1 MSTST
6 SLPPSL
12 TGLTL
17 SVTSGNPPAPVGT
30 QTISVS
36 GASVGANSVKIT
48 EQNILAKINSG
59 DTITPSL
66 QLNYANE
73 LSVVST
79 AGTPYVRPPPASLT
93 TSGLI
98 LNYNINDT
106 SSYSGTG
113 TTITDL
119 QRNSNAT
126 IANNPTY
133 TSTEGGGGYL
143 TFNGTNQYLVTNTS
157 LASKL
162 SPPTTSKVISIFVWV
177 YPMDNGVIV
186 AELGTSVPNPNWH
199 DSQIEMVSGK
209 LRFSV
214 WNNGTGFESTIPT
227 PLNAWYYVGFTYDG
241 TTTLTAYVNGQVAGR
256 RTNYSRITPNSTGE
270 GLFYSVASNDVTNLG
285 DGTSANM
292 RFGGMQVY
300 NIALTD
306 SNVLTN
312 YDAQKSR
319 FGLS

>member
-1 MSTST
+1 MPITNS
-6 SLPPSL
+6 SL
-12 TGLTL
+12 TGVTL
-17 SVTSGNPPAPVGT
+17 SVTSGNPPALVGT

-48 EQNILAKINSG
+48 EPNILAKINSG

-66 QLNYANE
+66 QLNYASG

-106 SSYSGTG
+106 LSYSGTG

-119 QRNSNAT
+119 RGNSNAT

-133 TSTEGGGGYL
+133 TSTGGGYL

-162 SPPTTSKVISIFVWV
+162 SPPTTSKVISIFVWM

-186 AELGTSVPNPNWH
+186 TELGSPAINTVWYANL
-199 DSQIEMVSGK
+199 IEMVAGN

-214 WNNGTGFESTIPT
+214 WPNGTGFASTIST
-227 PLNAWYYVGFTYDG
+227 PLNAWYYVGLTYSG
-241 TTTLTAYVNGQVAGR
+241 TTLKAYVNGQPAGTG
-256 RTNYSRITPNSTGE
+256 TNYNRNTPSEAGA
-270 GLFYSVASNDVTNLG
+270 GLFYSVAAMGATNLG
-285 DGTSANM
+285 DGTYAKM

>member
-1 MSTST
+1 M
-6 SLPPSL
+6 P
-12 TGLTL
+12 L
-17 SVTSGNPPAPVGT
+17 SSITKMTFTATSGT
-30 QTISVS
+30 TTH
-36 GASVGANSVKIT
+36 GAQEIDLAGLSLGANSFPIT
-48 EQNILAKINSG
+48 HPGIVFALNSG
-59 DTITPSL
+59 NTISNSL
-66 QLNYANE
+66 KLEYRG
-73 LSVVST
+73 LSVVET
-79 AGTPYVRPPPASLT
+79 AGTSYVPPPSLT

-98 LNYNINDT
+98 LNYNINNT

-119 QRNSNAT
+119 QGNSNAT
-126 IANNPTY
+126 TLNNPTY
-133 TSTEGGGGYL
+133 TSTGGGYL

-186 AELGTSVPNPNWH
+186 TELGSPVINTVWYANL
-199 DSQIEMVSGK
+199 IEMVERN

-214 WNNGTGFESTIPT
+214 WPNGKGFASTIST
-227 PLNAWYYVGFTYDG
+227 PLNAWYYVGLTYSG
-241 TTTLTAYVNGQVAGR
+241 TTLKAYVNGQPAGTG
-256 RTNYSRITPNSTGE
+256 TNYNRNTPGA
-270 GLFYSVASNDVTNLG
+270 GLFYSVAAMGSTNLG
-285 DGTSANM
+285 DGTPANM

-312 YDAQKSR
+312 YNAQKSR

>member
-1 MSTST
+1 MPITNS
-6 SLPPSL
+6 SL
-12 TGLTL
+12 TGVTLTA
-17 SVTSGNPPAPVGT
+17 TSGNSSTLVGS
-30 QTISVS
+30 QQIPLSDV
-36 GASVGANSVKIT
+36 SVGANSVKIT
-48 EQNILAKINSG
+48 DSDILAKINSG
-59 DTITPSL
+59 DTINPSL

-119 QRNSNAT
+119 KGNSNAT

-157 LASKL
+157 LGSKL
-162 SPPTTSKVISIFVWV
+162 SPPTTSNVISIFVWV

-186 AELGTSVPNPNWH
+186 AELGTSVPNANWH
-199 DSQIEMVSGK
+199 DSQIEMVAGK
-209 LRFSV
+209 FRFSV
-214 WNNGTGFESTIPT
+214 WANGTGFESTIST
-227 PLNAWYYVGFTYDG
+227 SLNAWYYVGFTYNG
-241 TTTLTAYVNGQVAGR
+241 TTLKAYVNGQNAGTR
-256 RTNYSRITPNSTGE
+256 NYSRLTPGA
-270 GLFYSVASNDVTNLG
+270 GLFYSVASINATNLG
-285 DGTSANM
+285 DGTYANM
-292 RFGGMQVY
+292 RFGGMHVY

-312 YDAQKSR
+312 YDAQKSI

>member
-1 MSTST
+1 MTIENSP
-6 SLPPSL
+6 LA
-12 TGLTL
+12 GLTL
-17 SVTSGNPPAPVGT
+17 TATSGNNTYGPQVIPL
-30 QTISVS
+30 SS
-36 GASVGANSVKIT
+36 LSLGANSVQIT
-48 EQNILAKINSG
+48 AGSG
-59 DTITPSL
+59 IPSAIQLGATITPSIHCS
-66 QLNYANE
+66 YANG

-79 AGTPYVRPPPASLT
+79 AGTPYVPPPPSLT

-119 QRNSNAT
+119 RGNSNAT
-126 IANNPTY
+126 IANNPIY
-133 TSTEGGGGYL
+133 TSTGGGYL